1 MDDDAFKPPRALAVH
16 GVRAV
21 LPDRVLEDATIIIED
36 GRIASIES
44 NGTRPPGSIDG
55 SGAFCLPGLI
65 DSHSDGLEKEINP
78 RPGVMLPEAFALR
91 SFEARMRSAGI
102 TTVFHGI
109 GFEDDPHYARTVDL
123 AHRLADAVQD
133 RRRAYDS
140 TVEHRILYRLD
151 ARDPSVHLA
160 LCERFAA
167 KPDPLDPAPL
177 VSFEDHTPGQGQY
190 RDIEFVRKGMAT
202 SPKYAGRD
210 VDEALAERMALR
222 ESMAHNREHGL
233 ARLRSEAIA
242 SRLRIVAHDPTTRD
256 DIAEART
263 WPAEVAEFPTTLEA
277 ARAAREFGLPS
288 VMGAPNVLRGG
299 SHSGNVSA
307 ESLVRENLCTTLAS
321 DYQPAAML
329 AAVFLLAK
337 RGAASPPRAVRLV
350 TDGPAGMVGLQD
362 RGRLEV
368 GLRADLLL
376 CTFDGTWPTVQQVW
390 RGPIVTTAP
399 TAPTAAPTDTRS
411 EQRTADES
419 RLVVGA
425 SR

>member
-21 LPDRVLEDATIIIED
+21 LPDRILEDATIIIED

-123 AHRLADAVQD
+123 A
-133 RRRAYDS
+133 
-140 TVEHRILYRLD
+140 
-151 ARDPSVHLA
+151 

-233 ARLRSEAIA
+233 AWLRSEAIA

-337 RGAASPPRAVRLV
+337 RGAASLPRAVRLV

-399 TAPTAAPTDTRS
+399 TAAPTDARW
-411 EQRTADES
+411 ERRAEGES